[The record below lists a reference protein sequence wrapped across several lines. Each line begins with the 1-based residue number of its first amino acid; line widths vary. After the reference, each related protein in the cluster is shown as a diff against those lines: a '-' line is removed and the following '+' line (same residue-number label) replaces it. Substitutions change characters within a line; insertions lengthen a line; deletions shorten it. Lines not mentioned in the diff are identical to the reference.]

1 MYLFTMPINKAQK
14 ITFLAAVLAALAVA
28 TAAAAGT
35 NLSLVGSTRE
45 AQVERVVHLGFEVR
59 AELVRDDGETLAVQL
74 TRDQAAQL
82 ELERGQIVY
91 VRPTRETTF

>member
-59 AELVRDDGETLAVQL
+59 AELVRDDGETLVQ
-74 TRDQAAQL
+74 RQQL
-82 ELERGQIVY
+82 VCAHPRWEAEELRQVAE
-91 VRPTRETTF
+91 